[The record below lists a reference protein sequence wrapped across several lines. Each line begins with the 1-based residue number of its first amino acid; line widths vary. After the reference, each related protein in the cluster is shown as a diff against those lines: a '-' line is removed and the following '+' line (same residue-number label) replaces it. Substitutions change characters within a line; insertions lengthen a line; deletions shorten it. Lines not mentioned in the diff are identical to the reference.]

1 MAAGPVDRVV
11 LEDRAAQVDRVEV
24 EVEAAEEVARVVAP
38 VAVVL
43 AVPTSLQLDK
53 VIFRKPRGNPGLFL
67 VCCTDFSRRRQGPPA
82 KREHRVLR

>member
-24 EVEAAEEVARVVAP
+24 EVEVDEVEQVVAP

-53 VIFRKPRGNPGLFL
+53 LIFRKPRGNPGLFL
-67 VCCTDFSRRRQGPPA
+67 VCCTDFSRRRQGPRP